1 MNRTLSL
8 KIDIKD
14 PDKYLLFMKHCSEIF
29 NKHVDWA
36 FEKKSYHKGTAH
48 QDLYFQLREQF
59 PEVPSAIIQS
69 IRDTALE
76 AVKATKF
83 KFRSKKKLYSSIRYD
98 SRTMTL
104 RGQQL
109 TFSCSGERQKVI
121 LKIPDYFKEIF
132 RSWKFCNGT
141 ISYCKKTKQFRINLV
156 FKTETP
162 QLIDNMKI
170 IGVDRGIYNLAT
182 LSTGEIINSK
192 EVRKQQRKYLYNRRK
207 LQAKGTPSAKR
218 KLKNLSGKEK
228 RFGKDFN
235 HRISK
240 YIANLDCG
248 IFVLENLTNIRK
260 QKIYNPKFN
269 KWLSSWAFYQ
279 FEQFLTY
286 KTEAL
291 GKKIVKVDPRFTSQK
306 CSNCGIIEKT
316 NRIKS
321 RYRCNCG
328 YHNHSDIN
336 ASINIKNSYL
346 LSTTP
351 IGSVEQAVINQPIVS
366 VGEISSS

>member
-1 MNRTLSL
+1 MNRTLSV
-8 KIDIKD
+8 KIDIDDTKS
-14 PDKYLLFMKHCSEIF
+14 YLNFMKQCSDIF

-36 FEKKSYHKGTAH
+36 FENKSYHKGQAH
-48 QDLYFQLREQF
+48 TDLYFKIREQY
-59 PEVPSAIIQS
+59 PEIPSAIVQS

-109 TFSCSGERQKVI
+109 TFSCIGNRQKAI
-121 LKIPDYFKEIF
+121 LKIPDYFKHIF
-132 RSWKFCNGT
+132 ETWKFCNGT
-141 ISYCKKTKQFRINLV
+141 ISYDKKKKQFRVNLD
-156 FKTETP
+156 FKTETLE
-162 QLIDNMKI
+162 LIENNNV
-170 IGVDRGIYNLAT
+170 IGIDRGIYNLAT

-207 LQAKGTPSAKR
+207 LQAKGTQSAKR
-218 KLKNLSGKEK
+218 KLKSLSGKEK

-240 YIANLDCG
+240 YISNLDCG
-248 IFVLENLTNIRK
+248 TFAIENLKNIRK

-286 KTEAL
+286 KAEAL
-291 GKKIVKVDPRFTSQK
+291 GKQIVKIDPRFTSQR
-306 CSNCGIIEKT
+306 CSNCGIIEKS
-316 NRIKS
+316 NRVKS
-321 RYRCNCG
+321 NYRCKCG

-336 ASINIKNSYL
+336 AAINIRDKYL
-346 LSTTP
+346 LSVTP
-351 IGSVEQAVINQPIVS
+351 RGSTEQAVVNQPIVS
-366 VGEISSS
+366 ITNS